1 MDQAGDIVGL
11 CGEVKR
17 ALREHNYDLSLALV
31 VAVEKS
37 AEMIVSVLAS
47 APASDGDDG

>member
-1 MDQAGDIVGL
+1 
-11 CGEVKR
+11 
-17 ALREHNYDLSLALV
+17 